1 MPMFSEWSFSSSI
14 LKKFI
19 TCSSTSPDINMKPNN
34 TPPDINVEIKHTLRW
49 AVEHIIRPACK
60 PQQEGSIYK
69 DSPVMIPPTYPF
81 NAP

>member
-1 MPMFSEWSFSSSI
+1 
-14 LKKFI
+14 
-19 TCSSTSPDINMKPNN
+19 MKPNN